1 MQGIFVAHCI
11 ELCMSYLLLP
21 SMDRMSDERRVVEAE
36 EVTGLPADVESNH
49 SCQVVTNNMS
59 YSE

>member
-1 MQGIFVAHCI
+1 MNLV
-11 ELCMSYLLLP
+11 MSYLLWP